1 MITMSKT
8 SNWAQSMRWLD
19 ECSPMERLEF
29 ERSIVSSDVVA
40 EQYTAR
46 LEELEEEEEEGQEP
60 ELVEA

>member
-8 SNWAQSMRWLD
+8 SNWALSVHWLD
-19 ECSPMERLEF
+19 ECSPRARLEF

-46 LEELEEEEEEGQEP
+46 LEELEEEEGQEP

>member
-8 SNWAQSMRWLD
+8 GNWALSWLE
-19 ECSPMERLEF
+19 ECSPRERLEF
-29 ERSIVSSDVVA
+29 ERSIVSSDAVA

-46 LEELEEEEEEGQEP
+46 LENLEEEEEQEP